1 MTNVALVALS
11 LPGISAATAAPAL
24 LREEQSIATR
34 TKLSTMRRI
43 KRLHPSV
50 IDPDYWRAPAAGGGS
65 VVTWDA
71 TFRRVDHSDK
81 SHTRC
86 ADDAAAQ
93 IVSSVRLH
101 VRMNYF
107 QALRGAAAL
116 FVGLSHKIQ
125 MPLARGSG
133 KAVGGFGGSRQ
144 RRQEGRVNSITLLLN
159 IGLRTPFECQQ

>member
-11 LPGISAATAAPAL
+11 LPGISAAAL

-71 TFRRVDHSDK
+71 TFRRVDHSDNP
-81 SHTRC
+81 TPG
-86 ADDAAAQ
+86 
-93 IVSSVRLH
+93 VPTTP
-101 VRMNYF
+101 
-107 QALRGAAAL
+107 LR
-116 FVGLSHKIQ
+116 
-125 MPLARGSG
+125 R
-133 KAVGGFGGSRQ
+133 
-144 RRQEGRVNSITLLLN
+144 
-159 IGLRTPFECQQ
+159 